1 MALRDRVKKLKLLIM
16 DIDGVLT
23 DGKLYY
29 TEHGE
34 TIKVFNV
41 LDGIG
46 IKLLQRMGLNLA
58 VISGR
63 NSNPLITR
71 LKELG
76 VEEIY
81 AGSYK
86 KMEIYESIKEKFSLK
101 DEEIG
106 FVGDDVVDVEVMKRV
121 GFPVAVR
128 NAVNEVK
135 EVAVYITQRGG
146 GEGAIREIAELIHFL
161 RND

>member
-46 IKLLQRMGLNLA
+46 IKLLQKMGITLA

-63 NSNPLITR
+63 DSAPLITR

-81 AGSYK
+81 TGSYK
-86 KMEIYESIKEKFSLK
+86 KLEIYEKIKEKYSLK

-106 FVGDDVVDVEVMKRV
+106 FIGDDVVDIEVMKKV

-128 NAVNEVK
+128 NAVEEVRK
-135 EVAVYITQRGG
+135 VAVYITQRNG
-146 GEGAIREIAELIHFL
+146 GEGALREVAELIHFL
-161 RND
+161 KND

>member
-1 MALRDRVKKLKLLIM
+1 
-16 DIDGVLT
+16 
-23 DGKLYY
+23 
-29 TEHGE
+29 
-34 TIKVFNV
+34 
-41 LDGIG
+41 
-46 IKLLQRMGLNLA
+46 
-58 VISGR
+58 
-63 NSNPLITR
+63 
-71 LKELG
+71 ELG